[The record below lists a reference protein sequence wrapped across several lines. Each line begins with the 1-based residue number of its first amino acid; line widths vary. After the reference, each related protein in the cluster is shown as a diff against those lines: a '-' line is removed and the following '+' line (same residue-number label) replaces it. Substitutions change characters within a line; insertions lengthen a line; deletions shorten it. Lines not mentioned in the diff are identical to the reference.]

1 MQLQSTI
8 IDDLTGNLD
17 NSKINSRLYHDAD
30 IYQSMNTFTTLEELF
45 ESIEGPCVYDFFN
58 DDELAL
64 IKKIIFDRKD
74 KAFKKKFQK
83 LDAIIKP
90 KGFKRSGCGTNRV
103 VYEPLDDN
111 ATFCIKIALD
121 KAGSKNNPDE
131 IVNQKY
137 LKPFVAKCFDISQ
150 DGNVGIFERVVPI
163 ENLYQMWSVREDIYR
178 IMETIVGRFIIDD
191 FGTKAFKNWGLRK
204 GFGPVLLD
212 YADMYILDPKI
223 LYCTHTL
230 NLDTIEQC
238 RGELDYD
245 DGFNN
250 IICLKCGGI
259 HMASEFKDGRKKIA
273 LFTRKREI
281 DMTMKIQIFK
291 NGELYW
297 DNDHGVYT
305 DEVKVNDTTENKLDI
320 TSKLDLEEIDKMK
333 ENLAKLDAKSIANE
347 EKIRKYYEDM
357 HRETE
362 EFKKKKA
369 EEFHKEELKPEL
381 VIEVPATN
389 PAPSR
394 INKYFAPKPER
405 PARDLENTMHNKA
418 LEKLSEDMKNPQ
430 NVIKMNP
437 IHIESK
443 PSEHVEIDTDDDI
456 KLEEKPVE
464 EKEDMLLTVDQIKTL
479 GEFIGEA
486 AADIESVVGTEDAYS
501 YNEILE
507 LDKQFTRILNELD
520 DSKVMRI
527 EDLLPEV
534 FYAYIDSDIKK
545 DNEVRVGDFRKALA
559 DELASAATIILN
571 IKLDIESE
579 FEEEDEEEQPKVR
592 RRRMSTSDRY

>member
-1 MQLQSTI
+1 M
-8 IDDLTGNLD
+8 DDLTGNLE

-45 ESIEGPCVYDFFN
+45 ESIEGPCVYDFFT

-83 LDAIIKP
+83 LDAIVKP

-121 KAGSKNNPDE
+121 RAGSKNNPDE

-163 ENLYQMWSVREDIYR
+163 ENLYQMWSVREDIYK

-230 NLDTIEQC
+230 NLDTTEQC

-245 DGFNN
+245 AGFNN

-273 LFTRKREI
+273 LFSRKREI
-281 DMTMKIQIFK
+281 DMSMKIQIFK

-297 DNDHGVYT
+297 DNDHGVYEK
-305 DEVKVNDTTENKLDI
+305 DIKVNEPKENKLDI

-333 ENLAKLDAKSIANE
+333 DDLAKLQAKSVASE
-347 EKIRKYYEDM
+347 EKLRKHYEDM
-357 HRETE
+357 RRVADDH
-362 EFKKKKA
+362 KKEKA
-369 EEFHKEELKPEL
+369 EEYFEEEKPDL
-381 VIEVPATN
+381 VIEIPAIN
-389 PAPSR
+389 PAPKR

-405 PARDLENTMHNKA
+405 PARDLENTMHSKA
-418 LEKLSEDMKNPQ
+418 LDKLSEDMKKPQ
-430 NVIKMNP
+430 NTIISNP
-437 IHIESK
+437 IV
-443 PSEHVEIDTDDDI
+443 VETKETGNVKNDKVVDI
-456 KLEEKPVE
+456 KVEEKPVE
-464 EKEDMLLTVDQIKTL
+464 EKEDMLLSIDQIKTL

-507 LDKQFTRILNELD
+507 LDKQFTRILKDLSD
-520 DSKVMRI
+520 DKVVRI

-534 FYAYIDSDIKK
+534 FYTYIDSDIKK

-571 IKLDIESE
+571 IKLDIEAE
-579 FEEEDEEEQPKVR
+579 FEDEDEEEQPKVR

>member
-1 MQLQSTI
+1 M
-8 IDDLTGNLD
+8 DDLTGNLE

-45 ESIEGPCVYDFFN
+45 ESIEGPCVYDFFT

-83 LDAIIKP
+83 LDAIVKP

-121 KAGSKNNPDE
+121 RAGSKNNPDE

-163 ENLYQMWSVREDIYR
+163 ENLYQMWSVREDIYK

-230 NLDTIEQC
+230 NLDTTEQC

-245 DGFNN
+245 AGFNN

-273 LFTRKREI
+273 LFSRKREI

-297 DNDHGVYT
+297 DNDHGVYEK
-305 DEVKVNDTTENKLDI
+305 DIKVNEPKENKLDI
-320 TSKLDLEEIDKMK
+320 ASKLDLEEIDKMK
-333 ENLAKLDAKSIANE
+333 DELAELEAKSVASE
-347 EKIRKYYEDM
+347 EKLRKHYEDM
-357 HRETE
+357 RKVADDH
-362 EFKKKKA
+362 KKEKA
-369 EEFHKEELKPEL
+369 EEYFEEEKPDL
-381 VIEVPATN
+381 VIEIPAIN
-389 PAPSR
+389 PAPKR

-405 PARDLENTMHNKA
+405 PARDLENTMHSKA
-418 LEKLSEDMKNPQ
+418 LEKLSEDMKKPQ
-430 NVIKMNP
+430 NTIISNP
-437 IHIESK
+437 IV
-443 PSEHVEIDTDDDI
+443 VETKETGNVKNDKVVDI
-456 KLEEKPVE
+456 KVEEKPVE
-464 EKEDMLLTVDQIKTL
+464 EKEDMLLSIDQIKTL

-507 LDKQFTRILNELD
+507 LDKQFTRILKDLSD
-520 DSKVMRI
+520 DKVVRI

-545 DNEVRVGDFRKALA
+545 DNEVRVGDFRKALT

-571 IKLDIESE
+571 IKLDIEAE
-579 FEEEDEEEQPKVR
+579 FEDEDKEEQPKVR

>member
-8 IDDLTGNLD
+8 MDDLTGNLE

-45 ESIEGPCVYDFFN
+45 ESIEGPCVYDFFT

-83 LDAIIKP
+83 LDAIVKP

-121 KAGSKNNPDE
+121 RAGSKNNPDE

-163 ENLYQMWSVREDIYR
+163 ENLYQMWSVREDIYK

-230 NLDTIEQC
+230 NLDTTEQC

-245 DGFNN
+245 AGFNN

-273 LFTRKREI
+273 LFSRKREI

-297 DNDHGVYT
+297 DNDHGVYEK
-305 DEVKVNDTTENKLDI
+305 DIKVNDPKENKLDI

-333 ENLAKLDAKSIANE
+333 DDLAKLQAKSVASE
-347 EKIRKYYEDM
+347 EKLRKQYEDM
-357 HRETE
+357 HREAE
-362 EFKKKKA
+362 EYKKKKA
-369 EEFHKEELKPEL
+369 EEHFEEEKPDL
-381 VIEVPATN
+381 VIEIPAIN
-389 PAPSR
+389 PAPKR

-405 PARDLENTMHNKA
+405 PARDLENTMHSKA
-418 LEKLSEDMKNPQ
+418 LEKLSEDMKKPQ
-430 NVIKMNP
+430 NTIISNP
-437 IHIESK
+437 IV
-443 PSEHVEIDTDDDI
+443 VETKETGNVKNDKVVDI
-456 KLEEKPVE
+456 KVEEKPVE
-464 EKEDMLLTVDQIKTL
+464 EKEDMLLSIDQIKTL

-507 LDKQFTRILNELD
+507 LDKQFTRILKDLSD
-520 DSKVMRI
+520 DKVIRI

-545 DNEVRVGDFRKALA
+545 DNEVRVGDFRQALA

-571 IKLDIESE
+571 IKLDIEAE
-579 FEEEDEEEQPKVR
+579 FEDEDEEEQPKVR

>member
-8 IDDLTGNLD
+8 MDDLTGNLE

-45 ESIEGPCVYDFFN
+45 ESIEGPCVYDFFT

-83 LDAIIKP
+83 LDAIVKP

-121 KAGSKNNPDE
+121 RAGSKNNPDE

-163 ENLYQMWSVREDIYR
+163 ENLYQMWSVREDIYK

-230 NLDTIEQC
+230 NLDTTEQC

-245 DGFNN
+245 AGFNN

-273 LFTRKREI
+273 LFSRKREI

-297 DNDHGVYT
+297 DNDHGVYEK
-305 DEVKVNDTTENKLDI
+305 DIKVNDPKENKLDI

-333 ENLAKLDAKSIANE
+333 DDLAKLQAKSVASE
-347 EKIRKYYEDM
+347 EKLRKHYEDM
-357 HRETE
+357 RKVADDH
-362 EFKKKKA
+362 KKEKA
-369 EEFHKEELKPEL
+369 EEYFKEEKPDL
-381 VIEVPATN
+381 VIEIPAIN
-389 PAPSR
+389 PAPKR

-405 PARDLENTMHNKA
+405 PARDLENTMHSKA
-418 LEKLSEDMKNPQ
+418 LDKLAEDMKKPQ
-430 NVIKMNP
+430 NTIISNP
-437 IHIESK
+437 IV
-443 PSEHVEIDTDDDI
+443 VETKETGNVKNDKVVDI
-456 KLEEKPVE
+456 KVEEKPVE
-464 EKEDMLLTVDQIKTL
+464 EKEDMLLSIDQIKTL

-507 LDKQFTRILNELD
+507 LDKQFTRILKDLSD
-520 DSKVMRI
+520 DKVVRI

-571 IKLDIESE
+571 IKLDIEAE
-579 FEEEDEEEQPKVR
+579 FEDEDEEEPKVR

>member
-8 IDDLTGNLD
+8 MDDLTGNLE

-45 ESIEGPCVYDFFN
+45 ESIEGPCVYDFFT

-83 LDAIIKP
+83 LDAIVKP
-90 KGFKRSGCGTNRV
+90 KGFKRSGCGTNRD

-121 KAGSKNNPDE
+121 RAGSKNNPDE

-163 ENLYQMWSVREDIYR
+163 ENLYQMWSVREDIYK

-230 NLDTIEQC
+230 NLDTTEQC

-245 DGFNN
+245 AGFNN

-273 LFTRKREI
+273 LFSRKREI
-281 DMTMKIQIFK
+281 DMSMKIQIFK

-297 DNDHGVYT
+297 DNDHGVYEK
-305 DEVKVNDTTENKLDI
+305 DIKVNEPKENKLDI

-333 ENLAKLDAKSIANE
+333 DDLAKLQAKSVASE
-347 EKIRKYYEDM
+347 EKLRKHYEDM
-357 HRETE
+357 HREAE
-362 EFKKKKA
+362 EYKKKKA
-369 EEFHKEELKPEL
+369 EEHFEEEKPKM
-381 VIEVPATN
+381 VIEIPAIN
-389 PAPSR
+389 PAPKR

-405 PARDLENTMHNKA
+405 PARDLENTMHSKA
-418 LEKLSEDMKNPQ
+418 LDKLSEDMKKPQ
-430 NVIKMNP
+430 NTIISNP
-437 IHIESK
+437 IV
-443 PSEHVEIDTDDDI
+443 VETKETGNVKNDKVVDI
-456 KLEEKPVE
+456 KVEEKPVE
-464 EKEDMLLTVDQIKTL
+464 EKEDMLLTIDQIKTL

-507 LDKQFTRILNELD
+507 LDKQFTRILKDLSD
-520 DSKVMRI
+520 DKVIRI

-545 DNEVRVGDFRKALA
+545 DNEVRVGDFRQALA

-571 IKLDIESE
+571 IKLDIEAE
-579 FEEEDEEEQPKVR
+579 FEDEDEEEQPKVR

>member
-8 IDDLTGNLD
+8 IDDLTGNLE

-45 ESIEGPCVYDFFN
+45 ESIEGPCIYDFFT

-83 LDAIIKP
+83 LDAIVKP

-121 KAGSKNNPDE
+121 RAGSKNNPDE

-163 ENLYQMWSVREDIYR
+163 ENLYQMWSVRDDIYK

-230 NLDTIEQC
+230 NLDTTEQC

-245 DGFNN
+245 AGFNN

-259 HMASEFKDGRKKIA
+259 HMASEFKNGRKKIA
-273 LFTRKREI
+273 LFSRKREI
-281 DMTMKIQIFK
+281 DMSMKIEIFK

-297 DNDHGVYT
+297 DNDHGVYEKDIKT
-305 DEVKVNDTTENKLDI
+305 NESVENELDI
-320 TSKLDLEEIDKMK
+320 SSKLDLEEIDKLK
-333 ENLAKLDAKSIANE
+333 DDLAELQAKSIASE
-347 EKIRKYYEDM
+347 DKLRKQYEDM
-357 HRETE
+357 RKVADDH
-362 EFKKKKA
+362 KKEKA
-369 EEFHKEELKPEL
+369 EEFLKEEKPDL
-381 VIEVPATN
+381 VIEIPAIN
-389 PAPSR
+389 PAPKR
-394 INKYFAPKPER
+394 FNKYFAPKPER

-418 LEKLSEDMKNPQ
+418 LDKLSEDMKKPQ
-430 NVIKMNP
+430 NTIISNTIVVKTKETGNV
-437 IHIESK
+437 K
-443 PSEHVEIDTDDDI
+443 NDNDVDI
-456 KLEEKPVE
+456 KVEKPVE

-479 GEFIGEA
+479 SNYIGEA

-507 LDKQFTRILNELD
+507 LDKQFTRILKDLSD
-520 DSKVMRI
+520 DKVIRI

-592 RRRMSTSDRY
+592 RRRMSNDRY

>member
-8 IDDLTGNLD
+8 MDDLTGNLE

-45 ESIEGPCVYDFFN
+45 ESIEGPCVYDFFT

-83 LDAIIKP
+83 LDAIVKP

-121 KAGSKNNPDE
+121 RAGSKNNPDE

-163 ENLYQMWSVREDIYR
+163 ENLYQMWSVREDIYK

-230 NLDTIEQC
+230 NLDTTEQC

-245 DGFNN
+245 AGFNN

-273 LFTRKREI
+273 LFSRKREI
-281 DMTMKIQIFK
+281 DMSMKIQIFK

-297 DNDHGVYT
+297 DNDHGVYEK
-305 DEVKVNDTTENKLDI
+305 DIKVNEPKENKLDI
-320 TSKLDLEEIDKMK
+320 ASKLDLEEIDKMK
-333 ENLAKLDAKSIANE
+333 ENLAELQAKSVASE
-347 EKIRKYYEDM
+347 EKLRKHYEDM
-357 HRETE
+357 RKVADDHKRE
-362 EFKKKKA
+362 KA
-369 EEFHKEELKPEL
+369 EEYFEEEKPDL
-381 VIEVPATN
+381 VIEIPAIN
-389 PAPSR
+389 PAPKR

-405 PARDLENTMHNKA
+405 PARDLENTMHSKA
-418 LEKLSEDMKNPQ
+418 LDKLSEDMKKPQ
-430 NVIKMNP
+430 NTIISNP
-437 IHIESK
+437 IV
-443 PSEHVEIDTDDDI
+443 VETKETGNVKNDKVVDI
-456 KLEEKPVE
+456 KVEENPVE
-464 EKEDMLLTVDQIKTL
+464 EKEDMLLSIDQIKTL

-507 LDKQFTRILNELD
+507 LDKQFTRILKDLSD
-520 DSKVMRI
+520 DKVVRI

-571 IKLDIESE
+571 IKLDIEAE
-579 FEEEDEEEQPKVR
+579 FEDEDEEEQPKVR
-592 RRRMSTSDRY
+592 RRRMSNDRY

>member
-8 IDDLTGNLD
+8 MDDLTGNLE

-45 ESIEGPCVYDFFN
+45 ESIEGPCVYDFFT

-83 LDAIIKP
+83 LDAIVKP

-121 KAGSKNNPDE
+121 RAGSKNNPDE

-163 ENLYQMWSVREDIYR
+163 ENLYQMWSVREDIYK

-230 NLDTIEQC
+230 NLDTTEQC

-245 DGFNN
+245 AGFNN

-273 LFTRKREI
+273 LFSRKREI

-297 DNDHGVYT
+297 DNDHGVYGE
-305 DEVKVNDTTENKLDI
+305 DIKVNEPKENKLDI
-320 TSKLDLEEIDKMK
+320 SSKLDLEEIDKMK
-333 ENLAKLDAKSIANE
+333 ENLAELQAKSIASE
-347 EKIRKYYEDM
+347 EKLRKHYEDM
-357 HRETE
+357 RRVADDH
-362 EFKKKKA
+362 KKEKA
-369 EEFHKEELKPEL
+369 EEYFEEEKPDL
-381 VIEVPATN
+381 VIEIPAIN
-389 PAPSR
+389 PAPKR

-405 PARDLENTMHNKA
+405 PARDLENTMHSKA
-418 LEKLSEDMKNPQ
+418 LEKLSEDMKKPQ
-430 NVIKMNP
+430 NTIISNP
-437 IHIESK
+437 IV
-443 PSEHVEIDTDDDI
+443 VETKETGNVKNDKVVDI
-456 KLEEKPVE
+456 KVEEKPVE
-464 EKEDMLLTVDQIKTL
+464 EKEDMLLSIDQIKTL

-507 LDKQFTRILNELD
+507 LDKQFTRILKDLSD
-520 DSKVMRI
+520 DKVVRI

-571 IKLDIESE
+571 IKLDIEAE
-579 FEEEDEEEQPKVR
+579 FEDEDEEEQPKVR

>member
-8 IDDLTGNLD
+8 MDDLTGNLE

-83 LDAIIKP
+83 LDAIVKP

-121 KAGSKNNPDE
+121 RAGSKNNPDE

-163 ENLYQMWSVREDIYR
+163 ENLYQMWSVREDIYK

-230 NLDTIEQC
+230 NLDTTEQC

-245 DGFNN
+245 AGFNN

-273 LFTRKREI
+273 LFSRKREI
-281 DMTMKIQIFK
+281 DMSMKIQIFK

-297 DNDHGVYT
+297 DNDHGVYEK
-305 DEVKVNDTTENKLDI
+305 DIKVNEPKENELDI
-320 TSKLDLEEIDKMK
+320 SSKLDLEEIDKMK
-333 ENLAKLDAKSIANE
+333 EDLAELQAKSIANE

-362 EFKKKKA
+362 EYKKKKA
-369 EEFHKEELKPEL
+369 EEYHEEEKPKM
-381 VIEVPATN
+381 VIEIPAIN
-389 PAPSR
+389 PAPKR

-418 LEKLSEDMKNPQ
+418 LDKLSEDIEKLQ
-430 NVIKMNP
+430 NTIISNP
-437 IHIESK
+437 IV
-443 PSEHVEIDTDDDI
+443 VETKETGNVKNDKVVDI
-456 KLEEKPVE
+456 KVEEKPVE
-464 EKEDMLLTVDQIKTL
+464 EKEDMLLSIDQIKTL

-507 LDKQFTRILNELD
+507 LDKQFTRILKDLSD
-520 DSKVMRI
+520 DKVVRI

-545 DNEVRVGDFRKALA
+545 DNEVRVGDFRQALV

-571 IKLDIESE
+571 IKLDIEAE
-579 FEEEDEEEQPKVR
+579 FEDEDKEEQPKVR

>member
-8 IDDLTGNLD
+8 MDDLTGNLE

-45 ESIEGPCVYDFFN
+45 ESIEGPCVYDFFT

-83 LDAIIKP
+83 LDAIVKP

-121 KAGSKNNPDE
+121 RAGSKNNPDE

-163 ENLYQMWSVREDIYR
+163 ENLYQMWSVREDIYK

-230 NLDTIEQC
+230 NLDTTEQC

-245 DGFNN
+245 AGFNN

-273 LFTRKREI
+273 LFSRKREI
-281 DMTMKIQIFK
+281 DMSMKIQIFK

-297 DNDHGVYT
+297 DNDHGVYEK
-305 DEVKVNDTTENKLDI
+305 DINANEPKENKLDI

-333 ENLAKLDAKSIANE
+333 DDLAKLQAKSVASE
-347 EKIRKYYEDM
+347 EKLRKHYEDM
-357 HRETE
+357 RKVADDH
-362 EFKKKKA
+362 KKEKA
-369 EEFHKEELKPEL
+369 EEYFEEEKPDL
-381 VIEVPATN
+381 VIEIPAIN
-389 PAPSR
+389 PAPKR

-405 PARDLENTMHNKA
+405 PARDLENTMHSKA
-418 LEKLSEDMKNPQ
+418 LDKLSEDMKKPQ
-430 NVIKMNP
+430 NTIISNP
-437 IHIESK
+437 IV
-443 PSEHVEIDTDDDI
+443 VETKETGNVKNDKVVDI
-456 KLEEKPVE
+456 KVEEKPVE
-464 EKEDMLLTVDQIKTL
+464 EKNDMLLTIDQIKTL

-507 LDKQFTRILNELD
+507 LDKQFTRILKDLSD
-520 DSKVMRI
+520 DKVVRI

-571 IKLDIESE
+571 IKLDIEAE
-579 FEEEDEEEQPKVR
+579 FEDEDEEEQPKVR

>member
-8 IDDLTGNLD
+8 MDDLTGNLE

-45 ESIEGPCVYDFFN
+45 ESIEGPCVYDFFT

-83 LDAIIKP
+83 LDAIVKP

-121 KAGSKNNPDE
+121 RAGSKNNPDE

-163 ENLYQMWSVREDIYR
+163 ENLYQMWSVREDIYK

-230 NLDTIEQC
+230 NLDTTEQC

-245 DGFNN
+245 AGFNN

-273 LFTRKREI
+273 LFSRKREI
-281 DMTMKIQIFK
+281 DMSMKIQIFK

-297 DNDHGVYT
+297 DNDHGVYEK
-305 DEVKVNDTTENKLDI
+305 DIKVNEPKENKLDI
-320 TSKLDLEEIDKMK
+320 SSKLDLEEIDKMK
-333 ENLAKLDAKSIANE
+333 ENLAELQAKSIANE

-362 EFKKKKA
+362 EYKKKKA
-369 EEFHKEELKPEL
+369 EEHFEEEKPDL
-381 VIEVPATN
+381 VIEIPAVN
-389 PAPSR
+389 PAPKR

-418 LEKLSEDMKNPQ
+418 LEKLSEDMKKLQ
-430 NVIKMNP
+430 NTIISNP
-437 IHIESK
+437 IV
-443 PSEHVEIDTDDDI
+443 VETKETGNVKNDKVVDI
-456 KLEEKPVE
+456 KVEEKPVE
-464 EKEDMLLTVDQIKTL
+464 EKEDMLLSIDQIKTL

-501 YNEILE
+501 YNDILE
-507 LDKQFTRILNELD
+507 LDKQFTRILKDLSD
-520 DSKVMRI
+520 DKVVRI

-571 IKLDIESE
+571 IKLDIEAE
-579 FEEEDEEEQPKVR
+579 FEDEDEEEQPKVR

>member
-8 IDDLTGNLD
+8 MDDLTGNLE

-45 ESIEGPCVYDFFN
+45 ESIEGPCVYDFFT

-83 LDAIIKP
+83 LDAIVKP

-121 KAGSKNNPDE
+121 RAGSKNNPDE

-163 ENLYQMWSVREDIYR
+163 ENLYQMWSVREDIYK

-230 NLDTIEQC
+230 NLDTTEQC

-245 DGFNN
+245 AGFNN

-273 LFTRKREI
+273 LFSRKREI

-297 DNDHGVYT
+297 DNDHGVYGE
-305 DEVKVNDTTENKLDI
+305 DIKVNEPKENKLDI
-320 TSKLDLEEIDKMK
+320 SSKLDLEEIDKMK
-333 ENLAKLDAKSIANE
+333 DDLAKLQAKSVASE
-347 EKIRKYYEDM
+347 EKLRKHYEDM
-357 HRETE
+357 RKVADDH
-362 EFKKKKA
+362 KKEKA
-369 EEFHKEELKPEL
+369 EEYFEEEKPDL
-381 VIEVPATN
+381 VIEIPAIN
-389 PAPSR
+389 PAPKR

-405 PARDLENTMHNKA
+405 PARDLENTMHSKA
-418 LEKLSEDMKNPQ
+418 LEKLSEDMKKPQ
-430 NVIKMNP
+430 NTIISNP
-437 IHIESK
+437 IV
-443 PSEHVEIDTDDDI
+443 VETKETGNVKNDKVVDI
-456 KLEEKPVE
+456 KVEEKPVE
-464 EKEDMLLTVDQIKTL
+464 EKEDMLLSIDQIKTL

-507 LDKQFTRILNELD
+507 LDKQFTRILKDLSD
-520 DSKVMRI
+520 DKVVHI

-571 IKLDIESE
+571 IKLDIEAE
-579 FEEEDEEEQPKVR
+579 FEDEDEEEQPKVR

>member
-8 IDDLTGNLD
+8 MDDLTGNLE

-45 ESIEGPCVYDFFN
+45 ESIEGPCVYDFFT

-83 LDAIIKP
+83 LDAIVKP

-121 KAGSKNNPDE
+121 RAGSKNNPDE

-163 ENLYQMWSVREDIYR
+163 ENLYQMWSVREDIYK

-230 NLDTIEQC
+230 NLYTTEQC

-245 DGFNN
+245 AGFNN

-273 LFTRKREI
+273 LFSRKREI

-297 DNDHGVYT
+297 DNDHGVYEK
-305 DEVKVNDTTENKLDI
+305 DIKVNEPKENKLDI
-320 TSKLDLEEIDKMK
+320 TSKLDLEEIDKIK
-333 ENLAKLDAKSIANE
+333 DDLAKLQAKSVASE
-347 EKIRKYYEDM
+347 EKLRKHYEDM
-357 HRETE
+357 RKVADDHKRE
-362 EFKKKKA
+362 KA
-369 EEFHKEELKPEL
+369 EEYFEEEKPDL
-381 VIEVPATN
+381 VIEIPAIN
-389 PAPSR
+389 PAPKR

-405 PARDLENTMHNKA
+405 PARDLENTMHSKA
-418 LEKLSEDMKNPQ
+418 LDKLSEDMKKPQ
-430 NVIKMNP
+430 NTIISNP
-437 IHIESK
+437 IV
-443 PSEHVEIDTDDDI
+443 VETKETGNVKNDKVVDI
-456 KLEEKPVE
+456 KVEEKPVE
-464 EKEDMLLTVDQIKTL
+464 EKEDMLLSIDQIKTL

-507 LDKQFTRILNELD
+507 LDKQFTRILKDLSD
-520 DSKVMRI
+520 DKVVRI

-545 DNEVRVGDFRKALA
+545 DNEVRVGDFRQALA

-571 IKLDIESE
+571 IKLDIEAE
-579 FEEEDEEEQPKVR
+579 FEDEDEEEQPKVR

>member
-8 IDDLTGNLD
+8 MDDLTGNLE

-45 ESIEGPCVYDFFN
+45 ESIEGPCVYDFFT

-83 LDAIIKP
+83 LDAIVKP

-121 KAGSKNNPDE
+121 RAGSKNNPDE

-163 ENLYQMWSVREDIYR
+163 ENLYQMWSVREDIYK

-230 NLDTIEQC
+230 NLDTTEQC

-245 DGFNN
+245 AGFNN

-273 LFTRKREI
+273 LFSRKREI

-297 DNDHGVYT
+297 DNDHGVYGE
-305 DEVKVNDTTENKLDI
+305 DIKVNELKENKLDI
-320 TSKLDLEEIDKMK
+320 SSKLDLEEIDKMK
-333 ENLAKLDAKSIANE
+333 ENLAELQAKSIANE

-362 EFKKKKA
+362 EYKKKKA
-369 EEFHKEELKPEL
+369 EEYFEEEKPKM
-381 VIEVPATN
+381 VIEIPAIN
-389 PAPSR
+389 PAPKR

-405 PARDLENTMHNKA
+405 PARDLENTMHSKA
-418 LEKLSEDMKNPQ
+418 LDKLSEDMKKPQ
-430 NVIKMNP
+430 NTIISNP
-437 IHIESK
+437 IV
-443 PSEHVEIDTDDDI
+443 VETKETGNVKNDKVVDI
-456 KLEEKPVE
+456 KVEEKPVE
-464 EKEDMLLTVDQIKTL
+464 EKEDMLLSIDQIKTL

-507 LDKQFTRILNELD
+507 LDKQFTRILKDLSD
-520 DSKVMRI
+520 DKVIRI

-571 IKLDIESE
+571 IKLDIEAE
-579 FEEEDEEEQPKVR
+579 FEDEDEEEQPKVR

>member
-8 IDDLTGNLD
+8 MDDLTGNLE

-45 ESIEGPCVYDFFN
+45 ESIEGPCVYDFFT

-83 LDAIIKP
+83 LDAIVKP

-121 KAGSKNNPDE
+121 RAGSKNNPDE

-163 ENLYQMWSVREDIYR
+163 ENLYQMWSVREDIYK

-230 NLDTIEQC
+230 NLDTTEQC

-245 DGFNN
+245 AGFNN

-273 LFTRKREI
+273 LFSRKREI
-281 DMTMKIQIFK
+281 DMSMKIQIFK

-297 DNDHGVYT
+297 DNDHGVYGE
-305 DEVKVNDTTENKLDI
+305 DIKVNEPKENKLDI
-320 TSKLDLEEIDKMK
+320 SSKLDLEEIDKMK
-333 ENLAKLDAKSIANE
+333 ENLAELQAKSIANE

-362 EFKKKKA
+362 EYKKKKA
-369 EEFHKEELKPEL
+369 EKYFEEEKPDL
-381 VIEVPATN
+381 VIEIPAIN
-389 PAPSR
+389 PAPKR

-405 PARDLENTMHNKA
+405 PARDLENTMHSKA
-418 LEKLSEDMKNPQ
+418 LDKLSEDMKKPQ
-430 NVIKMNP
+430 NTIISNP
-437 IHIESK
+437 IVVKTKETGNVK
-443 PSEHVEIDTDDDI
+443 NDKVVDI
-456 KLEEKPVE
+456 KVEEKPVE
-464 EKEDMLLTVDQIKTL
+464 EKEDMLLSIDQIKTL

-507 LDKQFTRILNELD
+507 LDKQFTRILKDLSD
-520 DSKVMRI
+520 DKVIRI

-571 IKLDIESE
+571 IKLDIEAE

>member
-8 IDDLTGNLD
+8 MDDLTGNLE

-45 ESIEGPCVYDFFN
+45 ESIEGPCVYDFFT

-83 LDAIIKP
+83 LDAIVKP

-121 KAGSKNNPDE
+121 RAGSKNNPDE

-163 ENLYQMWSVREDIYR
+163 ENLYQMWSVREDIYK

-230 NLDTIEQC
+230 NLDTTEQC

-245 DGFNN
+245 AGFNN

-273 LFTRKREI
+273 LFSRKREI

-297 DNDHGVYT
+297 DNDHGVYGE
-305 DEVKVNDTTENKLDI
+305 DIKVNEPKENKLDI
-320 TSKLDLEEIDKMK
+320 SSKLDLEEIDKMK
-333 ENLAKLDAKSIANE
+333 ENLAKLQAKSVASE
-347 EKIRKYYEDM
+347 EKLRKHYEDM
-357 HRETE
+357 RKVADDH
-362 EFKKKKA
+362 KKEKA
-369 EEFHKEELKPEL
+369 EEYFEEEKPKM
-381 VIEVPATN
+381 VIEIPAIN
-389 PAPSR
+389 PAPKR

-405 PARDLENTMHNKA
+405 PARDLENTMHSKA
-418 LEKLSEDMKNPQ
+418 LDKLSEDMKKPQ
-430 NVIKMNP
+430 NTIISNP
-437 IHIESK
+437 IV
-443 PSEHVEIDTDDDI
+443 VETKETGNVKNDKVVDI
-456 KLEEKPVE
+456 KVEEKLVE
-464 EKEDMLLTVDQIKTL
+464 EKEDMLLSIDQIKTL

-507 LDKQFTRILNELD
+507 LDKQFTRILKDLSD
-520 DSKVMRI
+520 DKVVRI

-545 DNEVRVGDFRKALA
+545 DNEVRVGDFRQALA

-571 IKLDIESE
+571 IKLDIEAE
-579 FEEEDEEEQPKVR
+579 FEDEDEEEQPKVR

>member
-8 IDDLTGNLD
+8 MDDLTGNLE

-45 ESIEGPCVYDFFN
+45 ESIEGPCVYNFFT

-83 LDAIIKP
+83 LDAIVKP

-121 KAGSKNNPDE
+121 RAGSKNNPDE

-163 ENLYQMWSVREDIYR
+163 ENLYQMWSVREDIYK

-230 NLDTIEQC
+230 NLDTTEQC

-245 DGFNN
+245 AGFNN

-273 LFTRKREI
+273 LFSRKREI

-297 DNDHGVYT
+297 DNDHGVYEK
-305 DEVKVNDTTENKLDI
+305 DIKVNEPKENKLDI
-320 TSKLDLEEIDKMK
+320 SSKLDLEEIDKMK
-333 ENLAKLDAKSIANE
+333 DDLAKLQAKSVASE
-347 EKIRKYYEDM
+347 EKLRKHYEDM
-357 HRETE
+357 RRVADDH
-362 EFKKKKA
+362 KKEKA
-369 EEFHKEELKPEL
+369 EEYFEEEKPDL
-381 VIEVPATN
+381 VIEIPAIN
-389 PAPSR
+389 PAPKR

-405 PARDLENTMHNKA
+405 PARDLENTMHSKA
-418 LEKLSEDMKNPQ
+418 LDKLSEDMKKPQ
-430 NVIKMNP
+430 NTIISNP
-437 IHIESK
+437 IV
-443 PSEHVEIDTDDDI
+443 VETKETGNVKNDKVVDI
-456 KLEEKPVE
+456 KVEEKPVE
-464 EKEDMLLTVDQIKTL
+464 EKEDMLLSIDQIKTL

-507 LDKQFTRILNELD
+507 LDKQFTRILKDLSD
-520 DSKVMRI
+520 DKVIRI

-559 DELASAATIILN
+559 DELAAAATIILN
-571 IKLDIESE
+571 IKLDIEAE
-579 FEEEDEEEQPKVR
+579 FEDEDEAEQPKVR

>member
-1 MQLQSTI
+1 M
-8 IDDLTGNLD
+8 DDLTGNLE

-45 ESIEGPCVYDFFN
+45 ESIEGPCVYDFFT

-83 LDAIIKP
+83 LDAIVKP

-121 KAGSKNNPDE
+121 RAGSKNNPDE

-163 ENLYQMWSVREDIYR
+163 ENLYQMWSVREDIYK

-230 NLDTIEQC
+230 NLDTTEQC

-245 DGFNN
+245 AGFNN

-273 LFTRKREI
+273 LFSRKREI

-297 DNDHGVYT
+297 DNDHGVYEK
-305 DEVKVNDTTENKLDI
+305 DIKVNDPKENKLDI

-333 ENLAKLDAKSIANE
+333 DELAKLEAKSVASE
-347 EKIRKYYEDM
+347 EKLRKHYEDM
-357 HRETE
+357 RKVADDH
-362 EFKKKKA
+362 KKEKA
-369 EEFHKEELKPEL
+369 EEYFEEEKPDL
-381 VIEVPATN
+381 VIEIPAIN
-389 PAPSR
+389 PAPKR

-418 LEKLSEDMKNPQ
+418 LEKLSEDMKKPQ
-430 NVIKMNP
+430 NTIISNP
-437 IHIESK
+437 IV
-443 PSEHVEIDTDDDI
+443 VETKETGNVKNDKVVDI
-456 KLEEKPVE
+456 KVEEKPVE
-464 EKEDMLLTVDQIKTL
+464 EKENMLLSIDQIKTL
-479 GEFIGEA
+479 GEFISEA

-507 LDKQFTRILNELD
+507 LDKQFTRILKDLSD
-520 DSKVMRI
+520 DKVVRI

-571 IKLDIESE
+571 IKLDIEAE
-579 FEEEDEEEQPKVR
+579 FEDEDEAEQPKVR

>member
-8 IDDLTGNLD
+8 MDDLTGNLE

-45 ESIEGPCVYDFFN
+45 ESIEGPCVYDFFT

-83 LDAIIKP
+83 LDAIVKP

-121 KAGSKNNPDE
+121 RAGSKNNPDE

-163 ENLYQMWSVREDIYR
+163 ENLYQMWSVREDIYK

-230 NLDTIEQC
+230 NLDTTEQC

-245 DGFNN
+245 AGFNN

-273 LFTRKREI
+273 LFSRKREI

-297 DNDHGVYT
+297 DNDHGVYEK
-305 DEVKVNDTTENKLDI
+305 DIKVNEPKENKLDI

-333 ENLAKLDAKSIANE
+333 DELAKLEAKSVASE
-347 EKIRKYYEDM
+347 EKLRKHYEDM
-357 HRETE
+357 RKVADDKKRE
-362 EFKKKKA
+362 KA
-369 EEFHKEELKPEL
+369 EEYFEEEKPDL
-381 VIEVPATN
+381 VIEIPAIN
-389 PAPSR
+389 PAPKR

-405 PARDLENTMHNKA
+405 PARDLENTMHSKA
-418 LEKLSEDMKNPQ
+418 LDKLSEDMKKPQ
-430 NVIKMNP
+430 NTIISNP
-437 IHIESK
+437 IV
-443 PSEHVEIDTDDDI
+443 VETKETGNVKNDKVVDI
-456 KLEEKPVE
+456 KVEEKPVE
-464 EKEDMLLTVDQIKTL
+464 EKEDMLLSIDQIKTL

-507 LDKQFTRILNELD
+507 LDKQFTRILKDLSD
-520 DSKVMRI
+520 DKVVRI

-571 IKLDIESE
+571 IKLDIEAE
-579 FEEEDEEEQPKVR
+579 FEDEDEEEQPKVR
-592 RRRMSTSDRY
+592 RRRMSNDRY

>member
-1 MQLQSTI
+1 M
-8 IDDLTGNLD
+8 DDLTGNLE

-45 ESIEGPCVYDFFN
+45 ESIEGPCVYDFFT

-83 LDAIIKP
+83 LDAIVKP

-121 KAGSKNNPDE
+121 RAGSKNNPDE

-163 ENLYQMWSVREDIYR
+163 ENLYQMWSVREDIYK

-230 NLDTIEQC
+230 NLDTTEQC

-245 DGFNN
+245 AGFNN

-273 LFTRKREI
+273 LFSRKREI

-297 DNDHGVYT
+297 DNDHGVYEK
-305 DEVKVNDTTENKLDI
+305 DIKVNETKENKLDI

-333 ENLAKLDAKSIANE
+333 DDLAKLQAKSVASE
-347 EKIRKYYEDM
+347 EKLRKHYEDM
-357 HRETE
+357 RKVADDHKRE
-362 EFKKKKA
+362 KA
-369 EEFHKEELKPEL
+369 EEYFEEEKPDL
-381 VIEVPATN
+381 VIEIPAIN
-389 PAPSR
+389 PAPKR

-405 PARDLENTMHNKA
+405 PARDLENTMHSKA
-418 LEKLSEDMKNPQ
+418 LDKLSEDMKKPQ
-430 NVIKMNP
+430 NTIISNP
-437 IHIESK
+437 IV
-443 PSEHVEIDTDDDI
+443 VETKETGNVKNDKVVDI
-456 KLEEKPVE
+456 KVEEKPVE
-464 EKEDMLLTVDQIKTL
+464 EKEDMLLSIDQIKTL

-507 LDKQFTRILNELD
+507 LDKQFTRILKDLSD
-520 DSKVMRI
+520 DKVVRI

-545 DNEVRVGDFRKALA
+545 DNEVRVGDFRQALA

-571 IKLDIESE
+571 IKLDIEAE
-579 FEEEDEEEQPKVR
+579 FEDEDEEEQPKVR

>member
-8 IDDLTGNLD
+8 IDDLTGNLE

-45 ESIEGPCVYDFFN
+45 ESIEGPCIYDFFT

-83 LDAIIKP
+83 LDAIVKP

-121 KAGSKNNPDE
+121 RAGSKNNPDE

-163 ENLYQMWSVREDIYR
+163 ENLYQMWSVRDDIYK

-230 NLDTIEQC
+230 NLDTTEQC

-245 DGFNN
+245 AGFNN

-259 HMASEFKDGRKKIA
+259 HMASEFKNGRKKIA
-273 LFTRKREI
+273 LFSRKREI
-281 DMTMKIQIFK
+281 DMSMKIEIFK
-291 NGELYW
+291 DGELYW
-297 DNDHGVYT
+297 DNDHGIYGKDIKTNESV
-305 DEVKVNDTTENKLDI
+305 ENELDI
-320 TSKLDLEEIDKMK
+320 SSKLDLEEIDKLK
-333 ENLAKLDAKSIANE
+333 DDLAELEAKSIASEN
-347 EKIRKYYEDM
+347 KLRQQYEDM
-357 HRETE
+357 RKVADDHKRE
-362 EFKKKKA
+362 KA
-369 EEFHKEELKPEL
+369 EEFLKEEKPDL
-381 VIEVPATN
+381 VIEIPAIN
-389 PAPSR
+389 PAPKR
-394 INKYFAPKPER
+394 FNKYFAPKPER

-418 LEKLSEDMKNPQ
+418 LDKLSEDMKKPQ
-430 NVIKMNP
+430 NTIISNP
-437 IHIESK
+437 IVVKTKETGNVK
-443 PSEHVEIDTDDDI
+443 NDNDVDI
-456 KLEEKPVE
+456 KVEEKQPVE
-464 EKEDMLLTVDQIKTL
+464 EKEDMLLTIDQIKTL
-479 GEFIGEA
+479 GNYIGEA

-507 LDKQFTRILNELD
+507 LDKQFTRILKDLSD
-520 DSKVMRI
+520 DKVIRI

-579 FEEEDEEEQPKVR
+579 FEEEDEEPKVR
-592 RRRMSTSDRY
+592 RRRMSNDRY

>member
-1 MQLQSTI
+1 M
-8 IDDLTGNLD
+8 DDLTGNLE

-45 ESIEGPCVYDFFN
+45 ESIEGPCVYDFFT

-121 KAGSKNNPDE
+121 RAGSKNNPDE

-163 ENLYQMWSVREDIYR
+163 ENLYQMWSVREDIYK

-230 NLDTIEQC
+230 NLDTTEQC

-245 DGFNN
+245 AGFNN

-273 LFTRKREI
+273 LFSRKREI

-297 DNDHGVYT
+297 DNDHGVYEK
-305 DEVKVNDTTENKLDI
+305 DIKVNEPKENKLDI
-320 TSKLDLEEIDKMK
+320 ASKLDLEEIDKMK
-333 ENLAKLDAKSIANE
+333 DDLAKLQAKSVASE
-347 EKIRKYYEDM
+347 EKLRKQYEDM
-357 HRETE
+357 HREAE
-362 EFKKKKA
+362 EYKKKKA
-369 EEFHKEELKPEL
+369 EEHFEEEKPKM
-381 VIEVPATN
+381 VIEIPAIN
-389 PAPSR
+389 PAPKR

-405 PARDLENTMHNKA
+405 PARDLENTMHSKA
-418 LEKLSEDMKNPQ
+418 LDKLSEDMKKPQ
-430 NVIKMNP
+430 NTIISNP
-437 IHIESK
+437 IV
-443 PSEHVEIDTDDDI
+443 VETKETGNVKNDKVVDI
-456 KLEEKPVE
+456 KVEEKPVE
-464 EKEDMLLTVDQIKTL
+464 EKKDMLLSIDQIKTL

-507 LDKQFTRILNELD
+507 LDKQFTRILKDLSD
-520 DSKVMRI
+520 DKVIRI

-545 DNEVRVGDFRKALA
+545 DNEVRVGDFRQALA

-571 IKLDIESE
+571 IKLDIEAE
-579 FEEEDEEEQPKVR
+579 FEDEDEEEQPKVR

>member
-8 IDDLTGNLD
+8 MDDLTGNLE

-45 ESIEGPCVYDFFN
+45 ESIEGPCVYDFFT

-83 LDAIIKP
+83 LDAIVKP

-121 KAGSKNNPDE
+121 RAGSKNNPDE

-163 ENLYQMWSVREDIYR
+163 ENLYQMWSVREDIYK

-230 NLDTIEQC
+230 NLDTTEQC

-245 DGFNN
+245 AGFNN

-273 LFTRKREI
+273 LFSRKREI
-281 DMTMKIQIFK
+281 DMSMKIQIFK
-291 NGELYW
+291 DGELYW
-297 DNDHGVYT
+297 DNDHGVYEKDIT
-305 DEVKVNDTTENKLDI
+305 VNEPKENKLDI
-320 TSKLDLEEIDKMK
+320 ASKLDLEEIDKMK
-333 ENLAKLDAKSIANE
+333 DDLAELEAKSVASE
-347 EKIRKYYEDM
+347 EKLRKHYEDM
-357 HRETE
+357 RKVADDH
-362 EFKKKKA
+362 KKEKA
-369 EEFHKEELKPEL
+369 EEYFEEEKPKM
-381 VIEVPATN
+381 VIEIPAIN
-389 PAPSR
+389 PAPKR

-418 LEKLSEDMKNPQ
+418 LDKLSEDMKKPQ
-430 NVIKMNP
+430 NTIISNP
-437 IHIESK
+437 IVVETK
-443 PSEHVEIDTDDDI
+443 ASENVKNDKVVDI
-456 KLEEKPVE
+456 KVEEKPE
-464 EKEDMLLTVDQIKTL
+464 EKNDMLLSIDQIKTL
-479 GEFIGEA
+479 GEFISEA

-507 LDKQFTRILNELD
+507 LDKQFTRILKDLSD
-520 DSKVMRI
+520 DKVIRI

-545 DNEVRVGDFRKALA
+545 DNEVRVGDFRQALA

-579 FEEEDEEEQPKVR
+579 FEDEEEDEQPKVR
-592 RRRMSTSDRY
+592 RRRMSNDRY

>member
-8 IDDLTGNLD
+8 MDDLTGNLE

-45 ESIEGPCVYDFFN
+45 ESIEGPCVYDFFT

-83 LDAIIKP
+83 LDAIVKP

-121 KAGSKNNPDE
+121 RAGSKNNPDE

-163 ENLYQMWSVREDIYR
+163 ENLYQMWSVREDIYK

-230 NLDTIEQC
+230 NLDTTEQC

-245 DGFNN
+245 AGFNN

-273 LFTRKREI
+273 LFSRKREI
-281 DMTMKIQIFK
+281 DMSMKIQIFK

-297 DNDHGVYT
+297 DNDHGVYEK
-305 DEVKVNDTTENKLDI
+305 DIKVNEPKENKLDI
-320 TSKLDLEEIDKMK
+320 ASKLDLEEIDKMK
-333 ENLAKLDAKSIANE
+333 DDLAKLQAKSVANE
-347 EKIRKYYEDM
+347 EKLRKHYEDM
-357 HRETE
+357 RKVADDHKRE
-362 EFKKKKA
+362 KA
-369 EEFHKEELKPEL
+369 EEYFEEEKPDL
-381 VIEVPATN
+381 VIEIPAIN
-389 PAPSR
+389 PAPKR

-405 PARDLENTMHNKA
+405 PARDLENTMHSKA
-418 LEKLSEDMKNPQ
+418 LEKLSEDMKKPQ
-430 NVIKMNP
+430 NTIISNP
-437 IHIESK
+437 IV
-443 PSEHVEIDTDDDI
+443 VETKETGNVKNDKVVDI
-456 KLEEKPVE
+456 KVEEKPVE
-464 EKEDMLLTVDQIKTL
+464 EKEDMLLSIDQIKTL

-507 LDKQFTRILNELD
+507 LDKQFTRILKDLSD
-520 DSKVMRI
+520 DKVVRI

-545 DNEVRVGDFRKALA
+545 DNEVRVGDFRQALA

-571 IKLDIESE
+571 IKLDIEAE
-579 FEEEDEEEQPKVR
+579 FEDEDEEEQPKVR

>member
-8 IDDLTGNLD
+8 MDDLTGNLE

-45 ESIEGPCVYDFFN
+45 ESIEGPCVYDFFT

-83 LDAIIKP
+83 LDAIVKP

-121 KAGSKNNPDE
+121 RAGSKNNPDE

-163 ENLYQMWSVREDIYR
+163 ENLYQMWSVREDIYK

-230 NLDTIEQC
+230 NLDTTEQC

-245 DGFNN
+245 AGFNN

-273 LFTRKREI
+273 LFSRKREI
-281 DMTMKIQIFK
+281 DMSMKIQIFK

-297 DNDHGVYT
+297 DNDHGVYGE
-305 DEVKVNDTTENKLDI
+305 DIKVNEPKENKLDI
-320 TSKLDLEEIDKMK
+320 SSKLDLEEIDKMK
-333 ENLAKLDAKSIANE
+333 ENLAELQAKSITNE

-362 EFKKKKA
+362 EYKKKKA
-369 EEFHKEELKPEL
+369 EEYFEEEKPDL
-381 VIEVPATN
+381 VIEIPAIN
-389 PAPSR
+389 PAPKR

-405 PARDLENTMHNKA
+405 PARDLENTMHSKA
-418 LEKLSEDMKNPQ
+418 LEKLSEDMKKPQ
-430 NVIKMNP
+430 NTIISNP
-437 IHIESK
+437 IV
-443 PSEHVEIDTDDDI
+443 VETKETGNVKNDKVVDI
-456 KLEEKPVE
+456 KVEEKPVE
-464 EKEDMLLTVDQIKTL
+464 EKEDMLLSIDQIKTL

-507 LDKQFTRILNELD
+507 LDKQFTRILKDLSD
-520 DSKVMRI
+520 DKVVRI

-545 DNEVRVGDFRKALA
+545 DNEVRVGDFRQALA

-571 IKLDIESE
+571 IKLDIEAE
-579 FEEEDEEEQPKVR
+579 FEDEDEEEQPKVR

>member
-8 IDDLTGNLD
+8 MDDLTGNLE

-45 ESIEGPCVYDFFN
+45 ESIEGPCVYDFFT

-83 LDAIIKP
+83 LDAIVKP

-121 KAGSKNNPDE
+121 RAGSKNNPDE

-163 ENLYQMWSVREDIYR
+163 ENLYQMWSVREDIYK

-230 NLDTIEQC
+230 NLDTTEQC

-245 DGFNN
+245 AGFNN

-273 LFTRKREI
+273 LFSRKREI
-281 DMTMKIQIFK
+281 DMSMKIQIFK

-297 DNDHGVYT
+297 DNDHGVYGE
-305 DEVKVNDTTENKLDI
+305 DIKVNEPKENKLDI
-320 TSKLDLEEIDKMK
+320 SSKLDLEEIDKMK
-333 ENLAKLDAKSIANE
+333 ENLAELQAKSIANE

-362 EFKKKKA
+362 EYKKKKA
-369 EEFHKEELKPEL
+369 EKYFEEEKPDL
-381 VIEVPATN
+381 VIEIPAIN
-389 PAPSR
+389 PAPKR

-405 PARDLENTMHNKA
+405 PARDLENTMHSKA
-418 LEKLSEDMKNPQ
+418 LDKLSEDMKKPQ
-430 NVIKMNP
+430 NTIISNP
-437 IHIESK
+437 IVVKTKETGNVK
-443 PSEHVEIDTDDDI
+443 NDKVVDI
-456 KLEEKPVE
+456 KVEEKPVE
-464 EKEDMLLTVDQIKTL
+464 EKEDMLLSIDQIKTL

-507 LDKQFTRILNELD
+507 LDKQFTRILKDLSD
-520 DSKVMRI
+520 DKVIRI

-571 IKLDIESE
+571 IILDIEAE
-579 FEEEDEEEQPKVR
+579 FAEEDEGEQPPVGR
-592 RRRMSTSDRY
+592 RRRSTSDRY

>member
-1 MQLQSTI
+1 M
-8 IDDLTGNLD
+8 DDLTGNLE

-45 ESIEGPCVYDFFN
+45 ESIEGPCVYDFFT

-83 LDAIIKP
+83 LDAIVKP

-121 KAGSKNNPDE
+121 RAGSKNNPDE

-163 ENLYQMWSVREDIYR
+163 ENLYQMWSVREDIYK

-230 NLDTIEQC
+230 NLDTTEQC

-245 DGFNN
+245 AGFNN

-273 LFTRKREI
+273 LFSRKREI

-297 DNDHGVYT
+297 DNDHGVYGE
-305 DEVKVNDTTENKLDI
+305 DIKVNEPKENKLDI

-333 ENLAKLDAKSIANE
+333 DDLAKLQAKSVASE
-347 EKIRKYYEDM
+347 EKLRKHYEDM
-357 HRETE
+357 RRVADDHKRE
-362 EFKKKKA
+362 KA
-369 EEFHKEELKPEL
+369 EEYFEEEKPDL
-381 VIEVPATN
+381 VIEIPAIN
-389 PAPSR
+389 PAPKR

-405 PARDLENTMHNKA
+405 PARDLENTMHSKA
-418 LEKLSEDMKNPQ
+418 LDKLSEDMKKPQ
-430 NVIKMNP
+430 NTIISNP
-437 IHIESK
+437 IV
-443 PSEHVEIDTDDDI
+443 VETKETGNVKNDKVIDI
-456 KLEEKPVE
+456 KVEEKPVE
-464 EKEDMLLTVDQIKTL
+464 EKEDMLLSIDQIKTL

-507 LDKQFTRILNELD
+507 LDKQFTRILKDLSD
-520 DSKVMRI
+520 DKVIRI

-571 IKLDIESE
+571 IKLDIEAE
-579 FEEEDEEEQPKVR
+579 FEDEDEEEQPKVR

>member
-8 IDDLTGNLD
+8 MDDLTGNLE

-45 ESIEGPCVYDFFN
+45 ESIEGPCVYDFFT

-83 LDAIIKP
+83 LDAIVKP

-121 KAGSKNNPDE
+121 RAGSKNNPDE

-163 ENLYQMWSVREDIYR
+163 ENLYQMWSVREDIYK

-230 NLDTIEQC
+230 NLDTTEQC

-245 DGFNN
+245 AGFNN

-273 LFTRKREI
+273 LFSRKREI

-297 DNDHGVYT
+297 DNDHGVYEK
-305 DEVKVNDTTENKLDI
+305 DIKVNEPKENKLDI
-320 TSKLDLEEIDKMK
+320 ASKLDLEEIDKMK
-333 ENLAKLDAKSIANE
+333 DELAELEAKSVASE
-347 EKIRKYYEDM
+347 EKLRKQYEDM
-357 HRETE
+357 HREAE
-362 EFKKKKA
+362 EYKKKKA
-369 EEFHKEELKPEL
+369 EEHFEEEKPKM
-381 VIEVPATN
+381 VIEIPAIN
-389 PAPSR
+389 PAPKR

-405 PARDLENTMHNKA
+405 PARDLENTMHSKA
-418 LEKLSEDMKNPQ
+418 LDKLSEDMKKPQ
-430 NVIKMNP
+430 NTIISNP
-437 IHIESK
+437 IV
-443 PSEHVEIDTDDDI
+443 VETKETGNVKNDKVVDI
-456 KLEEKPVE
+456 KVEEKPVE
-464 EKEDMLLTVDQIKTL
+464 EKEDMLLSIDQIKTL

-507 LDKQFTRILNELD
+507 LDKQFTRILKDLSD
-520 DSKVMRI
+520 DKVVRI

-545 DNEVRVGDFRKALA
+545 DNEVRVGDFRQALA

-571 IKLDIESE
+571 IKLDIEAE
-579 FEEEDEEEQPKVR
+579 FEDEDEEEQPKVR

>member
-8 IDDLTGNLD
+8 MDDLTGNLE

-45 ESIEGPCVYDFFN
+45 ESIEGPCVYDFFT

-83 LDAIIKP
+83 LDAIVKP

-121 KAGSKNNPDE
+121 RAGSKNNPDE

-163 ENLYQMWSVREDIYR
+163 ENLYQMWSVREDIYK

-230 NLDTIEQC
+230 NLDTTEQC

-245 DGFNN
+245 AGFNN

-273 LFTRKREI
+273 LFSRKREI
-281 DMTMKIQIFK
+281 DMSMKIQIFK

-297 DNDHGVYT
+297 DNDHGVYGE
-305 DEVKVNDTTENKLDI
+305 DIKVNEPKENKLDI
-320 TSKLDLEEIDKMK
+320 SSKLDLEEIDKMK
-333 ENLAKLDAKSIANE
+333 ENLAELQAKSIANE

-362 EFKKKKA
+362 EYKKKKA
-369 EEFHKEELKPEL
+369 EEYLEKEKPDL
-381 VIEVPATN
+381 VIEIPAIN
-389 PAPSR
+389 PAPKR

-405 PARDLENTMHNKA
+405 PARDLENTMHSKA
-418 LEKLSEDMKNPQ
+418 LDKLSEDMKKPQ
-430 NVIKMNP
+430 NTIISNP
-437 IHIESK
+437 IV
-443 PSEHVEIDTDDDI
+443 VETKETGNVKNDKVVDI
-456 KLEEKPVE
+456 KVEEKPVE
-464 EKEDMLLTVDQIKTL
+464 EKEDMLLSIDQIKTL

-507 LDKQFTRILNELD
+507 LDKQFTRILKDLSD
-520 DSKVMRI
+520 DKVVRI

-571 IKLDIESE
+571 IKLDIEAE
-579 FEEEDEEEQPKVR
+579 FEDEDEEEQPKVR

>member
-8 IDDLTGNLD
+8 MDDLTGNLE

-45 ESIEGPCVYDFFN
+45 ESIEGPCVYDFFT

-83 LDAIIKP
+83 LDAIVKP

-121 KAGSKNNPDE
+121 RAGSKNNPDE

-163 ENLYQMWSVREDIYR
+163 ENLYQMWSVREDIYK

-230 NLDTIEQC
+230 NLDTTEQC

-245 DGFNN
+245 AGFNN

-273 LFTRKREI
+273 LFSRKREI

-297 DNDHGVYT
+297 DNDHGVYEK
-305 DEVKVNDTTENKLDI
+305 DINFNEPKENKLDI

-333 ENLAKLDAKSIANE
+333 DDLAKLQAKSVASE
-347 EKIRKYYEDM
+347 EKLRKHYEDM
-357 HRETE
+357 RKVADDHKRE
-362 EFKKKKA
+362 KA
-369 EEFHKEELKPEL
+369 EEYFEEEKPDL
-381 VIEVPATN
+381 VIEIPAIN
-389 PAPSR
+389 PAPKR

-418 LEKLSEDMKNPQ
+418 LEKLSEDMKKPQ
-430 NVIKMNP
+430 NTIISNP
-437 IHIESK
+437 IV
-443 PSEHVEIDTDDDI
+443 VETKETGNVKNDNVVDI
-456 KLEEKPVE
+456 KVEEKPVE
-464 EKEDMLLTVDQIKTL
+464 EKEDMLLSIDQIKTL

-507 LDKQFTRILNELD
+507 LDKQFTRILKDLSD
-520 DSKVMRI
+520 DKVVRI

-545 DNEVRVGDFRKALA
+545 DNEVRVGDFRQALS

-571 IKLDIESE
+571 IKLDIEAE
-579 FEEEDEEEQPKVR
+579 FEDEDEEEQPKVR

>member
-8 IDDLTGNLD
+8 MDDLTGNLE

-45 ESIEGPCVYDFFN
+45 ESIEGPCVYDFFT

-83 LDAIIKP
+83 LDAIVKP

-121 KAGSKNNPDE
+121 RAGSKNNPDE

-163 ENLYQMWSVREDIYR
+163 ENLYQMWSVREDIYK

-230 NLDTIEQC
+230 NLDTTEQC

-245 DGFNN
+245 AGFNN

-273 LFTRKREI
+273 LFSRKREI

-297 DNDHGVYT
+297 DNDHGVYEK
-305 DEVKVNDTTENKLDI
+305 DIKVNEPKENKLDI

-333 ENLAKLDAKSIANE
+333 DDLAKLQAKSVASE
-347 EKIRKYYEDM
+347 EKLRKQYEDM
-357 HRETE
+357 HREAE
-362 EFKKKKA
+362 EYKKKKA
-369 EEFHKEELKPEL
+369 EEHFEEEKPKM
-381 VIEVPATN
+381 VIEIPAIN
-389 PAPSR
+389 PAPKR

-405 PARDLENTMHNKA
+405 PARDLENTMHSKA
-418 LEKLSEDMKNPQ
+418 LDKLSEDMKKPQ
-430 NVIKMNP
+430 NTIISNP
-437 IHIESK
+437 IV
-443 PSEHVEIDTDDDI
+443 VETKETGNVKNDKVVDI
-456 KLEEKPVE
+456 KVEEKPVE
-464 EKEDMLLTVDQIKTL
+464 EKNDMLLTIDQIKTL

-507 LDKQFTRILNELD
+507 LDKQFTRILKDLSD
-520 DSKVMRI
+520 DKVIRI

-571 IKLDIESE
+571 IKLDIEAE
-579 FEEEDEEEQPKVR
+579 FEDEDEEEQPKVR

>member
-8 IDDLTGNLD
+8 MDDLTGNLE

-45 ESIEGPCVYDFFN
+45 ESIEGPCVYDFFT

-83 LDAIIKP
+83 LDAIVKP

-121 KAGSKNNPDE
+121 RAGSKNNPDE

-163 ENLYQMWSVREDIYR
+163 ENLYQMWSVREDIYK

-230 NLDTIEQC
+230 NLDTTEQC

-245 DGFNN
+245 AGFNN

-273 LFTRKREI
+273 LFSRKREI

-297 DNDHGVYT
+297 DNDHGVYEK
-305 DEVKVNDTTENKLDI
+305 DIKVNDPKENKLDI
-320 TSKLDLEEIDKMK
+320 SSKLDLEEIDKMK
-333 ENLAKLDAKSIANE
+333 DDLAKLQAKSLASE
-347 EKIRKYYEDM
+347 EKLRKQYEDM
-357 HRETE
+357 HREAE
-362 EFKKKKA
+362 EYKKKKA
-369 EEFHKEELKPEL
+369 EEHFEEEKPKM
-381 VIEVPATN
+381 VIEIPAIN
-389 PAPSR
+389 PAPKR

-405 PARDLENTMHNKA
+405 PARDLENTMHSKA
-418 LEKLSEDMKNPQ
+418 LDKLSEDMKKPQ
-430 NVIKMNP
+430 NTIISNP
-437 IHIESK
+437 IV
-443 PSEHVEIDTDDDI
+443 VETKETGNVKNDKVVDI
-456 KLEEKPVE
+456 KVEEKPVE
-464 EKEDMLLTVDQIKTL
+464 EKEDMLLSIDQIKTL

-507 LDKQFTRILNELD
+507 LDKQFTRILKDLSD
-520 DSKVMRI
+520 DKVVRI

-571 IKLDIESE
+571 IKLDIEAE
-579 FEEEDEEEQPKVR
+579 FEDEDEEEQPKVR

>member
-8 IDDLTGNLD
+8 MDDLTGNLE

-45 ESIEGPCVYDFFN
+45 ESIEGPCVYDFFT

-83 LDAIIKP
+83 LDAIVKP

-121 KAGSKNNPDE
+121 RAGSKNNPDE

-163 ENLYQMWSVREDIYR
+163 ENLYQMWSVREDIYK

-230 NLDTIEQC
+230 NLDTTEQC

-245 DGFNN
+245 AGFNN

-273 LFTRKREI
+273 LFSRKREI
-281 DMTMKIQIFK
+281 DMSMKIQIFK

-297 DNDHGVYT
+297 DNDHGVYEK
-305 DEVKVNDTTENKLDI
+305 DIKVNEPKENKLDI

-333 ENLAKLDAKSIANE
+333 DDLAKLQAKSVASE
-347 EKIRKYYEDM
+347 EKLRKQYEDM
-357 HRETE
+357 HREAE
-362 EFKKKKA
+362 EYKKKKA
-369 EEFHKEELKPEL
+369 EEHFEEEKPKM
-381 VIEVPATN
+381 VIEIPAIN
-389 PAPSR
+389 PAPKR

-418 LEKLSEDMKNPQ
+418 LEKLSEDMKKPQ
-430 NVIKMNP
+430 NTIISNP
-437 IHIESK
+437 IV
-443 PSEHVEIDTDDDI
+443 VETKETGNVKNDKVVDI
-456 KLEEKPVE
+456 KVEEKPVE
-464 EKEDMLLTVDQIKTL
+464 EKNDMLLSIDQIKTL

-507 LDKQFTRILNELD
+507 LDKQFTRILKDLSD
-520 DSKVMRI
+520 DKVVRI

-571 IKLDIESE
+571 IKLDIEAE
-579 FEEEDEEEQPKVR
+579 FEDEDEEEQPKVR
-592 RRRMSTSDRY
+592 RRRMSNDRY

>member
-8 IDDLTGNLD
+8 MDDLTGNLE

-45 ESIEGPCVYDFFN
+45 ESIEGPCVYDFFT

-83 LDAIIKP
+83 LDAIVKP

-163 ENLYQMWSVREDIYR
+163 ENLYQMWSVREDIYK

-230 NLDTIEQC
+230 NLDTTEQC

-245 DGFNN
+245 AGFNN

-273 LFTRKREI
+273 LFSRKREI

-297 DNDHGVYT
+297 DNDHGVYEK
-305 DEVKVNDTTENKLDI
+305 DIKVNEPKENKLDI
-320 TSKLDLEEIDKMK
+320 SSKLDLEEIDKMK
-333 ENLAKLDAKSIANE
+333 DDLAKLQAKSVASE
-347 EKIRKYYEDM
+347 EKLRKHYEDM
-357 HRETE
+357 RRVADDH
-362 EFKKKKA
+362 KKEKA
-369 EEFHKEELKPEL
+369 EEYFEEEKPDL
-381 VIEVPATN
+381 VIEIPAIN
-389 PAPSR
+389 PAPKR

-405 PARDLENTMHNKA
+405 PARDLENTMHSKA
-418 LEKLSEDMKNPQ
+418 LEKLSEDMKKPQ
-430 NVIKMNP
+430 NTIISNP
-437 IHIESK
+437 IV
-443 PSEHVEIDTDDDI
+443 VETKETGNVKNDKVVDI
-456 KLEEKPVE
+456 KVEEKPVE
-464 EKEDMLLTVDQIKTL
+464 EKEDMLLSIDQIKTL

-507 LDKQFTRILNELD
+507 LDKQFTRILKDLSD
-520 DSKVMRI
+520 DKVIRI

-571 IKLDIESE
+571 IKLDIEAE
-579 FEEEDEEEQPKVR
+579 FEDEDEEEQPKVR

>member
-8 IDDLTGNLD
+8 MDDLTGNLE

-45 ESIEGPCVYDFFN
+45 ESIEGPCVYDFFT

-83 LDAIIKP
+83 LDAIVKP

-121 KAGSKNNPDE
+121 RAGSKNNPDE

-163 ENLYQMWSVREDIYR
+163 ENLYQMWSVREDIYK

-230 NLDTIEQC
+230 NLDTTEQC

-245 DGFNN
+245 AGFNN

-273 LFTRKREI
+273 LFSRKREI

-297 DNDHGVYT
+297 DNDHGVYEK
-305 DEVKVNDTTENKLDI
+305 DIKVNDPKENKLDI

-333 ENLAKLDAKSIANE
+333 DDLAKLQAKSVASE
-347 EKIRKYYEDM
+347 EKLRKQYEDM
-357 HRETE
+357 HREAE
-362 EFKKKKA
+362 EYKKKKA
-369 EEFHKEELKPEL
+369 EEHFEEEKPDL
-381 VIEVPATN
+381 VIEIPAIN
-389 PAPSR
+389 PAPKR

-405 PARDLENTMHNKA
+405 PARDLENTMHSKA
-418 LEKLSEDMKNPQ
+418 LEKLSEDMKKPQ
-430 NVIKMNP
+430 NTIISNP
-437 IHIESK
+437 IV
-443 PSEHVEIDTDDDI
+443 VETKETGNVKNDNVVDI
-456 KLEEKPVE
+456 KVEEKPVE
-464 EKEDMLLTVDQIKTL
+464 EKEDMLLSIDQIKTL

-507 LDKQFTRILNELD
+507 LDKQFTRILKDLSD
-520 DSKVMRI
+520 DKVVRI

-571 IKLDIESE
+571 IKLDIEAE
-579 FEEEDEEEQPKVR
+579 FEDEDEEEQPKVR

>member
-8 IDDLTGNLD
+8 MDDLTGNLE

-45 ESIEGPCVYDFFN
+45 ESIEGPCVYDFFT

-83 LDAIIKP
+83 LDAIVKP

-121 KAGSKNNPDE
+121 RAGSKNNPDE

-163 ENLYQMWSVREDIYR
+163 ENLYQMWSVREDIYK

-204 GFGPVLLD
+204 GFGPVILD

-230 NLDTIEQC
+230 NLDTTEQC

-245 DGFNN
+245 AGFNN

-273 LFTRKREI
+273 LFSRKREI
-281 DMTMKIQIFK
+281 DMSMKIQIFK

-297 DNDHGVYT
+297 DNDHGVYGE
-305 DEVKVNDTTENKLDI
+305 DIKVNEPKENKLDI

-333 ENLAKLDAKSIANE
+333 DDLAKLQAKSVVSE
-347 EKIRKYYEDM
+347 EKLRKHYEDM
-357 HRETE
+357 RRVADDH
-362 EFKKKKA
+362 KKEKA
-369 EEFHKEELKPEL
+369 EEYFEEEKPDL
-381 VIEVPATN
+381 VIEIPAIN
-389 PAPSR
+389 PAPKR

-405 PARDLENTMHNKA
+405 SARDLENTMHSKA
-418 LEKLSEDMKNPQ
+418 LDKLSEDMKKPQ
-430 NVIKMNP
+430 NTIISNP
-437 IHIESK
+437 IV
-443 PSEHVEIDTDDDI
+443 VETKETGNVKNDKVVDI
-456 KLEEKPVE
+456 KVEEKPVE
-464 EKEDMLLTVDQIKTL
+464 EKEDMLLSIDQIKTL

-507 LDKQFTRILNELD
+507 LDKQFTRILKDLSD
-520 DSKVMRI
+520 DKVVRI

-545 DNEVRVGDFRKALA
+545 DNEVRVGDFRQALA
-559 DELASAATIILN
+559 DELAAAATIILN
-571 IKLDIESE
+571 IKLDIEAE
-579 FEEEDEEEQPKVR
+579 FEDEDEEEQPKVR
-592 RRRMSTSDRY
+592 RRRMSNDRY

>member
-8 IDDLTGNLD
+8 IDDLTGNLE

-45 ESIEGPCVYDFFN
+45 ESIEGPCIYDFFT

-83 LDAIIKP
+83 LDAIVKP

-121 KAGSKNNPDE
+121 RAGSKNNPDE

-163 ENLYQMWSVREDIYR
+163 ENLYQMWSVRDDIYK

-230 NLDTIEQC
+230 NLDTTEQC

-245 DGFNN
+245 AGFNN

-259 HMASEFKDGRKKIA
+259 HMASEFKNGRKKIA
-273 LFTRKREI
+273 LFSRKREI
-281 DMTMKIQIFK
+281 DMSMKIEIFK
-291 NGELYW
+291 DGELYW
-297 DNDHGVYT
+297 DNDHGIYGKDIKTNESV
-305 DEVKVNDTTENKLDI
+305 ENKLDVS
-320 TSKLDLEEIDKMK
+320 SKLDLEEIDKLK
-333 ENLAKLDAKSIANE
+333 DDLAELESKSIASEN
-347 EKIRKYYEDM
+347 KLRQQYEDM
-357 HRETE
+357 RKVADDY
-362 EFKKKKA
+362 KKKKA
-369 EEFHKEELKPEL
+369 EEYLEEEKPDL
-381 VIEVPATN
+381 VIEIPAIN
-389 PAPSR
+389 PAPKR
-394 INKYFAPKPER
+394 FNKYFAPKPER

-418 LEKLSEDMKNPQ
+418 LDKLSEDMKKPQ
-430 NVIKMNP
+430 NTIISNP
-437 IHIESK
+437 IV
-443 PSEHVEIDTDDDI
+443 VETKETGNVKNDNDVDI
-456 KLEEKPVE
+456 KVEKPVE
-464 EKEDMLLTVDQIKTL
+464 EKEDMLLTTDQIKTL
-479 GEFIGEA
+479 GNYIGEA

-507 LDKQFTRILNELD
+507 LDKQFTRILKDLSD
-520 DSKVMRI
+520 DKVIRI

-592 RRRMSTSDRY
+592 RRRMSNDRY

>member
-1 MQLQSTI
+1 M
-8 IDDLTGNLD
+8 DDLTGNLE

-45 ESIEGPCVYDFFN
+45 ESIEGPCVYDFFT

-83 LDAIIKP
+83 LDAIVKP

-121 KAGSKNNPDE
+121 RAGSKNNPDE

-163 ENLYQMWSVREDIYR
+163 ENLYQMWSVREDIYK

-230 NLDTIEQC
+230 NLDTTEQC

-245 DGFNN
+245 AGFNN

-273 LFTRKREI
+273 LFSRKREI

-297 DNDHGVYT
+297 DNDHGVYEK
-305 DEVKVNDTTENKLDI
+305 DIKVNEPKENKLDI

-333 ENLAKLDAKSIANE
+333 DDLAKLQAKSVASE
-347 EKIRKYYEDM
+347 EKLRKHYEDM
-357 HRETE
+357 RRVADDH
-362 EFKKKKA
+362 KKEKA
-369 EEFHKEELKPEL
+369 EEYFEEEKPDL
-381 VIEVPATN
+381 VVEIPAIN
-389 PAPSR
+389 PAPKR

-405 PARDLENTMHNKA
+405 PARDLENTMHSKA
-418 LEKLSEDMKNPQ
+418 LDKLSEDMKKPQ
-430 NVIKMNP
+430 NTIISNP
-437 IHIESK
+437 IV
-443 PSEHVEIDTDDDI
+443 VETKETGNVKNDKVVDI
-456 KLEEKPVE
+456 KVEEKPVE
-464 EKEDMLLTVDQIKTL
+464 EKEDMLLSIDQIKTL

-507 LDKQFTRILNELD
+507 LDKQFTRILKDLSD
-520 DSKVMRI
+520 DKVIRI

-545 DNEVRVGDFRKALA
+545 DNEVRVGDFRQALA

-571 IKLDIESE
+571 IKLDIEAE
-579 FEEEDEEEQPKVR
+579 FEDEDEEEQPKVR
-592 RRRMSTSDRY
+592 RRRMSNDRY